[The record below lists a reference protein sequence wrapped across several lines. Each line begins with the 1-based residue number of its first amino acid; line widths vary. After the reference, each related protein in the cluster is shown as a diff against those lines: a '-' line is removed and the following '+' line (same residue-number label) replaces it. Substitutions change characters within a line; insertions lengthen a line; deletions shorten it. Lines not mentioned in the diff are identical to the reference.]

1 MAIALFYVPLTETR
15 GKYKFKRTIFARKSW
30 GTFDKAECR
39 STCKMLW
46 VNIKYVSLHFV
57 FHSQWHWWILKVVWL
72 IRI

>member
-15 GKYKFKRTIFARKSW
+15 GKYKFKRTNFARKSW

-46 VNIKYVSLHFV
+46 VNIKYVSLQFFFTV
-57 FHSQWHWWILKVVWL
+57 SDTDEY
-72 IRI
+72 